1 MNYEWFESIPFILCI
16 SFFWFL
22 IIPIPIAVYLFL
34 RRLEKQQLSRLIIAK
49 ILGIDYYREE
59 IAILEGSDIKYDYDL
74 EFEITEMAYQK
85 LTREHEELR
94 RQYDRLLFEGILER
108 RIMDE
113 ENSCN
118 PDMSTFVLEELMEE
132 SEKEKE
138 EKEEEKKSIPKKDRI
153 NPVVKKGRIIIEEDD
168 LFNGENDTF
177 F

>member
-49 ILGIDYYREE
+49 ILGIDYYKEE
-59 IAILEGSDIKYDYDL
+59 IAILEGTDPKHNYDL
-74 EFEITEMAYQK
+74 EFEITEIAYQK
-85 LTREHEELR
+85 LAREHEELR
-94 RQYDRLLFEGILER
+94 MQYDRLLFEGILER
-108 RIMDE
+108 RIMEE
-113 ENSCN
+113 ENGFDPNINS
-118 PDMSTFVLEELMEE
+118 FVLEDLIEE

-138 EKEEEKKSIPKKDRI
+138 DKKEEKKTTTKKDRI

-168 LFNGENDTF
+168 FFNGENDTF